1 MAVVAGVDFGTLSVR
16 VSIVDSDRG
25 LLASAIAEYPLHRK
39 REDPEH
45 VPGHRKIHSTGTRRM
60 NNSASE
66 RAQHQVNLLELRRVA
81 IRRIYGWG
89 IRMKPWM
96 TLSIFTG
103 ALLMT
108 TLGAAGATPQPGS
121 TTKKSFGKTTDGQPV
136 DLYVLTNSSG
146 AEASITN
153 YGGAVVSLKVPD
165 RSGKLA
171 DVVLGYDNA
180 DGYVNNKSFFGALVG
195 RYGNR
200 IGHAQFVLDGNTY
213 TLAKNNG
220 ENSLHGGIKGFN
232 KALWTAKILP
242 AKDGQAL
249 ELSYL
254 SKDGEEGFPGNLKVS
269 VIYTLTDS
277 NALRIEYSAT
287 TDKKTV
293 VNLTNH
299 SYFNLA
305 GQGSGDILGHQ
316 LMIQADKFT
325 PVDAGLIPTGE
336 LRDVAGTPF
345 DFRKLVAIGARIDQD
360 EEQIKLG
367 GGYDHNFVLRSS
379 AAPGESLAAR
389 VVEPT
394 TGRVLEVWTTEP
406 GVQFYTGN
414 FLDGKT
420 VGKGGLAYPRRSA
433 FCLETQHYPDSP
445 NQPKFPSV
453 VLKPGERYH
462 TITTYKFS
470 IEK

>member
-1 MAVVAGVDFGTLSVR
+1 M
-16 VSIVDSDRG
+16 
-25 LLASAIAEYPLHRK
+25 K
-39 REDPEH
+39 RM
-45 VPGHRKIHSTGTRRM
+45 IM
-60 NNSASE
+60 
-66 RAQHQVNLLELRRVA
+66 L
-81 IRRIYGWG
+81 
-89 IRMKPWM
+89 M
-96 TLSIFTG
+96 IFMG
-103 ALLMT
+103 AMLMT
-108 TLGAAGATPQPGS
+108 TLASIGATPQPGS
-121 TTKKSFGKTTDGQPV
+121 PTKKSFGKTPEGQPI
-136 DLYVLTNSSG
+136 DLYVLTNKSG
-146 AEASITN
+146 AEVSITN

-165 RSGKLA
+165 RNGNLA

-180 DGYVNNKSFFGALVG
+180 DGYVNDKSFFGALVG

-200 IGHAQFVLDGNTY
+200 IGHAQFALDGKTY

-232 KALWTAKILP
+232 KAVWTAKIIP
-242 AKDGQAL
+242 VKDGQSL
-249 ELSYL
+249 ELSYR

-277 NALRIEYSAT
+277 NALRIAYSAT

-299 SYFNLA
+299 SYFNLG

-336 LRDVAGTPF
+336 LRDVASTPF
-345 DFRKLVAIGARIDQD
+345 DFRKPAAIGARIDQD
-360 EEQIKLG
+360 EEQLKLG
-367 GGYDHNFVLRSS
+367 GGYDHNFVLRPSNG
-379 AAPGESLAAR
+379 AGEFLAAR
-389 VVEPT
+389 VVEPAS
-394 TGRVLEVWTTEP
+394 GRVLEVWTTQP

-420 VGKGGLAYPRRSA
+420 AGKGGVTYPHRSA

-453 VLKPGERYH
+453 VLNPGERYH

-470 IEK
+470 VEK